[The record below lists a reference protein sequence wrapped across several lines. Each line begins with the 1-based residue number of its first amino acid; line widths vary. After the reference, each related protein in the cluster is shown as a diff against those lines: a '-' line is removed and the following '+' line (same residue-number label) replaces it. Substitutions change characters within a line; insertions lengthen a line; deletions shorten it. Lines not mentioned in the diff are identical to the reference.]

1 MVLLFLLSTALADPM
16 LIHLKEGDVAPFDG
30 RLMNDEAVANIIAGK
45 EMSVE
50 QCEIQKELA
59 IATTKAELQLQ
70 IDYLKA
76 ELETEKEKSVA
87 LLGIRDQEIEALRKE
102 MKPNKTMW
110 AFFGGFMLASG
121 TSLGTYYSVREID
134 ANN

>member
-1 MVLLFLLSTALADPM
+1 MLLFLLSTALADPM
-16 LIHLKEGDVAPFDG
+16 LVHLKEGDVAPFDG
-30 RLMNDEAVANIIAGK
+30 RLMNDEAVVNIIA
-45 EMSVE
+45 ESELTLE
-50 QCEIQKELA
+50 QCQIKTELQVS
-59 IATTKAELQLQ
+59 IVKAELQLE

-76 ELETEKEKSVA
+76 ELETEQAKNST
-87 LLGIRDQEIEALRKE
+87 LLELRDTEISALRKE

-110 AFFGGFMLASG
+110 AFFGGFLLASG

>member
-1 MVLLFLLSTALADPM
+1 MILFLLATAIAEPLM
-16 LIHLKEGDVAPFDG
+16 VHLEEGEAAPFHG
-30 RLMNDEAVANIIAGK
+30 RLMNDEAVANIIVGK

-59 IATTKAELQLQ
+59 IATTKAELQLE

-76 ELETEKEKSVA
+76 ELETEQAKNST
-87 LLGIRDQEIEALRKE
+87 LLELRDTEISALRKE

-110 AFFGGFMLASG
+110 AFFGGFLLASG
-121 TSLGTYYSVREID
+121 TSLGTYYSVREINE
-134 ANN
+134 NN

>member
-1 MVLLFLLSTALADPM
+1 
-16 LIHLKEGDVAPFDG
+16 
-30 RLMNDEAVANIIAGK
+30 MNDEAVANIIVGK

-59 IATTKAELQLQ
+59 IATTKAELQLE

-76 ELETEKEKSVA
+76 ELETEKEKNA
-87 LLGIRDQEIEALRKE
+87 TLLEIRDQEIESLRSQ

-121 TSLGTYYSVREID
+121 TSLGTYYSVREINE
-134 ANN
+134 NN

>member
-1 MVLLFLLSTALADPM
+1 MLLFLLATAFAEPM

-30 RLMNDEAVANIIAGK
+30 RLMNDEAVANIIAGN
-45 EMSVE
+45 ELTLE

-59 IATTKAELQLQ
+59 IATTKAELQLE

-76 ELETEKEKSVA
+76 ELETEQAKNST
-87 LLGIRDQEIEALRKE
+87 LLELRDTEISALRKE

-110 AFFGGFMLASG
+110 AFFGGFLLASG
-121 TSLGTYYSVREID
+121 TSLGTYYSVREINE
-134 ANN
+134 NN

>member
-1 MVLLFLLSTALADPM
+1 MLLFLISTALADPM
-16 LIHLKEGDVAPFDG
+16 LTHLKEGDVAPFDG
-30 RLMNDEAVANIIAGK
+30 RLMNDEAVANIIAGN

-59 IATTKAELQLQ
+59 IATTKAELQLE

-76 ELETEKEKSVA
+76 ELETEQAKNST
-87 LLGIRDQEIEALRKE
+87 LLELRDTEISALRKE

-121 TSLGTYYSVREID
+121 TSLGTYYSVREIN
-134 ANN
+134 ANNQ

>member
-1 MVLLFLLSTALADPM
+1 MLLFLLSTALADPM
-16 LIHLKEGDVAPFDG
+16 LIHLKEGDVAPFSG
-30 RLMNDEAVANIIAGK
+30 RLMNDEAVANIIAGN

-50 QCEIQKELA
+50 QCEIQKELT
-59 IATTKAELQLQ
+59 IATTKAELQLE

-76 ELETEKEKSVA
+76 ELETEQAKNA
-87 LLGIRDQEIEALRKE
+87 TLLEIRDQEIESLRSQ

-110 AFFGGFMLASG
+110 AFFGGFLLATG
-121 TSLGTYYSVREID
+121 TSLGTYYAVREID

>member
-1 MVLLFLLSTALADPM
+1 MV
-16 LIHLKEGDVAPFDG
+16 HLNEGDVAPFDG
-30 RLMNDEAVANIIAGK
+30 RLMNDEAVANIIAGR

-76 ELETEKEKSVA
+76 ELETEKEKRVA
-87 LLGIRDQEIEALRKE
+87 LMGIRDQEIEALRKE

>member
-1 MVLLFLLSTALADPM
+1 MLLFLLSIATADPM

-30 RLMNDEAVANIIAGK
+30 RLMNDEAAANIIA
-45 EMSVE
+45 ESELTLE
-50 QCEIQKELA
+50 QCQIKTELKVS
-59 IATTKAELQLQ
+59 IVKAELQLE

-76 ELETEKEKSVA
+76 ELETEQAKNST
-87 LLGIRDQEIEALRKE
+87 LLELRDTEISALRKE

-110 AFFGGFMLASG
+110 AFFGGFLLATG

-134 ANN
+134 ATN

>member
-1 MVLLFLLSTALADPM
+1 MLLFLLSTALAEPLM
-16 LIHLKEGDVAPFDG
+16 VHLDAGESAPFDG
-30 RLMNDEAVANIIAGK
+30 RLMNDEAVANIIAGR

-50 QCEIQKELA
+50 QCEIQKESAVSL
-59 IATTKAELQLQ
+59 TKAELQLE

-76 ELETEKEKSVA
+76 ELETEKEKNA
-87 LLGIRDQEIEALRKE
+87 TLLEIRDQEIESLRKQ

-121 TSLGTYYSVREID
+121 TSLGTYYSVREINE
-134 ANN
+134 NN

>member
-1 MVLLFLLSTALADPM
+1 MLLFLLATAFAEPM
-16 LIHLKEGDVAPFDG
+16 LTHLKEGDVAPFDG
-30 RLMNDEAVANIIAGK
+30 RLMNDEAVSNIIAGN

-59 IATTKAELQLQ
+59 IATTKAELQLE

-76 ELETEKEKSVA
+76 ELETEQAKNST
-87 LLGIRDQEIEALRKE
+87 LLELRDTEISALRKE
-102 MKPNKTMW
+102 MKPNKAMW

-121 TSLGTYYSVREID
+121 TSLGTYYSVREINE
-134 ANN
+134 NNQ

>member
-1 MVLLFLLSTALADPM
+1 MLLLLLSTALADPM

-30 RLMNDEAVANIIAGK
+30 RLMNDEAVVNIIA
-45 EMSVE
+45 ESELTLE
-50 QCEIQKELA
+50 QCEIKTELQVS
-59 IATTKAELQLQ
+59 IVKAELQLE

-76 ELETEKEKSVA
+76 ELETEQAKNST
-87 LLGIRDQEIEALRKE
+87 LLELRDTEIESLRKE

-110 AFFGGFMLASG
+110 AFFGGFLLASG

>member
-1 MVLLFLLSTALADPM
+1 MLLFLISTALAEPTM
-16 LIHLKEGDVAPFDG
+16 AHLKEGDVAPFDG
-30 RLMNDEAVANIIAGK
+30 RLMNDEAVASIIAGK
-45 EMSVE
+45 ELSVE
-50 QCEIQKELA
+50 QCETQKELA
-59 IATTKAELQLQ
+59 ISLTKAELQLE

-76 ELETEKEKSVA
+76 ELETEKEKSTA

-121 TSLGTYYSVREID
+121 TSLGTYYSVREINE
-134 ANN
+134 NN

>member
-1 MVLLFLLSTALADPM
+1 MLLFLLSIATADPM

-30 RLMNDEAVANIIAGK
+30 RLMNDEAVANIIANN
-45 EMSVE
+45 ELTLE
-50 QCEIQKELA
+50 QCQIKTELQVS
-59 IATTKAELQLQ
+59 IVKAELQLE

-76 ELETEKEKSVA
+76 ELETETQKNA
-87 LLGIRDQEIEALRKE
+87 TLLEIRDQEIESLRKQ

-110 AFFGGFMLASG
+110 AFFGGFMLATG

-134 ANN
+134 ENN

>member
-1 MVLLFLLSTALADPM
+1 MLLFLLATALADPM

-50 QCEIQKELA
+50 QCEIQKSLA
-59 IATTKAELQLQ
+59 VATTKAELQLE

-76 ELETEKEKSVA
+76 ELETEQAKNA
-87 LLGIRDQEIEALRKE
+87 TLLELRDTEIETLRKE

-110 AFFGGFMLASG
+110 AFFGGFVLATG
-121 TSLGTYYSVREID
+121 TSLGTYYAVREID

>member
-1 MVLLFLLSTALADPM
+1 MLLFLLSTALADPM

-30 RLMNDEAVANIIAGK
+30 RLMNDEAVANIIAGN
-45 EMSVE
+45 ELTLE
-50 QCEIQKELA
+50 QCEIKTELKVSVV
-59 IATTKAELQLQ
+59 KAELQLE

-76 ELETEKEKSVA
+76 ELETEQAKSA
-87 LLGIRDQEIEALRKE
+87 TLLELRDTEIESLRKQ

-121 TSLGTYYSVREID
+121 TSLGTYYSVREINE
-134 ANN
+134 NN

>member
-1 MVLLFLLSTALADPM
+1 MILFLLATAIAEPLM
-16 LIHLKEGDVAPFDG
+16 VHLEEGEAAPFHG
-30 RLMNDEAVANIIAGK
+30 RLMNDEAVANIIVGK

-59 IATTKAELQLQ
+59 IATTKAELQLE

-76 ELETEKEKSVA
+76 ELETEQAKNST
-87 LLGIRDQEIEALRKE
+87 LLEIRDQEIESLRSQ

-110 AFFGGFMLASG
+110 AFFGGFLLASG
-121 TSLGTYYSVREID
+121 TSLGTYYSVREINE
-134 ANN
+134 NN

>member
-1 MVLLFLLSTALADPM
+1 MLLFLLATALADPM

-30 RLMNDEAVANIIAGK
+30 RLMNDEAVANIIAGR

-50 QCEIQKELA
+50 QCEIQKSLA
-59 IATTKAELQLQ
+59 VATTKAELQLE

-76 ELETEKEKSVA
+76 ELETEQAKNA
-87 LLGIRDQEIEALRKE
+87 TLLELRDTEIESLRKE

-121 TSLGTYYSVREID
+121 TSLGTYYSVREINE
-134 ANN
+134 NN